1 MADNLHLQSGDRSPL
16 QVRSQMGEGRSFCNY
31 PYALSRTIV
40 VEYPPVQAAAELVKE
55 IKIQLAKVRV
65 HVERIVTMALLETLR
80 EKREEILQ
88 IAAKHGALNVRVFGS
103 VVRGEE
109 TPESDIDF
117 LIDYDL
123 DKITP
128 WFPGGL
134 LMDLQDLLGRKVDV
148 LTEQGISPHI
158 RERVLAEAMPL

>member
-1 MADNLHLQSGDRSPL
+1 MTL
-16 QVRSQMGEGRSFCNY
+16 
-31 PYALSRTIV
+31 
-40 VEYPPVQAAAELVKE
+40 
-55 IKIQLAKVRV
+55 LA
-65 HVERIVTMALLETLR
+65 TLR

-88 IAAKHGALNVRVFGS
+88 IAAKHGAYNVRVFGS

-109 TPESDIDF
+109 TSESDIDF

-123 DKITP
+123 EKITP

-148 LTEQGISPHI
+148 LTERGISPRM